1 MLGLAAPGALLA
13 SVGVC
18 GPAACEAFENY
29 EEAAPEEDCGEE
41 FLPLLGDGWGE
52 AVEVALE
59 SIYAD
64 AERAAPPG
72 CSGDPAE
79 GGAQELEADACP
91 PFEFEAQV
99 PQDWTPDQPVLGRGP
114 HGSVRVRP
122 PQGTQGGALL
132 RCWAGPRPELR
143 VRVPPG
149 GTPGDEAGQRVLF
162 RSLEGAGGE
171 PAWWRAPVPADA
183 RHFRHG
189 GYFCARLPPPGL
201 YQRQGGTAGAAEGPQ
216 GGTGESGPARSAD
229 PFAAFAAFHGR
240 RYPPGSAEY
249 RRRQALFERRA
260 GEAARQNARRGRIW
274 TASVN
279 YLSDWRSCGS
289 CEATALVNSL
299 PRAAAPQQP
308 KNQGAC
314 GSCWAIAAA
323 TIVEAYAQKGNLA
336 NAGTPSVQ
344 QLASCVLNPDKCGG
358 GGGCK
363 GATMNLAL
371 DYALSHE
378 IYSEAQWPYEPS
390 TIPGTQGT
398 AVRCSASGPALQ
410 VLNLT
415 AAAGNGT
422 VGRGTVAAHA
432 TGHALN
438 GVAIPFSSYRVL
450 PRNQYAFLLE
460 ALYETGPVGV
470 SVAAGQWFNY
480 GSGIFDDC
488 TGSAGAV
495 VDHAVVAVA
504 FGEQAGTKYW
514 TLMNS
519 WGYDWG
525 ENGYIRLLRRD
536 NDSAMCA

>member
-1 MLGLAAPGALLA
+1 MARRRRGGFCALLLLARA
-13 SVGVC
+13 SCAG
-18 GPAACEAFENY
+18 AS
-29 EEAAPEEDCGEE
+29 
-41 FLPLLGDGWGE
+41 
-52 AVEVALE
+52 AL
-59 SIYAD
+59 
-64 AERAAPPG
+64 RA
-72 CSGDPAE
+72 
-79 GGAQELEADACP
+79 
-91 PFEFEAQV
+91 
-99 PQDWTPDQPVLGRGP
+99 
-114 HGSVRVRP
+114 
-122 PQGTQGGALL
+122 
-132 RCWAGPRPELR
+132 
-143 VRVPPG
+143 
-149 GTPGDEAGQRVLF
+149 
-162 RSLEGAGGE
+162 
-171 PAWWRAPVPADA
+171 
-183 RHFRHG
+183 
-189 GYFCARLPPPGL
+189 
-201 YQRQGGTAGAAEGPQ
+201 QRQGGTAGAAEGPQ

-279 YLSDWRSCGS
+279 YLSDWTEEELRQLRGHRPG
-289 CEATALVNSL
+289 EL
-299 PRAAAPQQP
+299 AAAGGSAAGARMSALSAAQRGGSVGPSRDWRHLPVLQQP

-450 PRNQYAFLLE
+450 PRNQYAFFAGGSLRDRPRRRQRC
-460 ALYETGPVGV
+460 GWPVV
-470 SVAAGQWFNY
+470 Q
-480 GSGIFDDC
+480 
-488 TGSAGAV
+488 
-495 VDHAVVAVA
+495 
-504 FGEQAGTKYW
+504 
-514 TLMNS
+514 
-519 WGYDWG
+519 
-525 ENGYIRLLRRD
+525 LRER
-536 NDSAMCA
+536 NFR